1 MEIFIILLLIL
12 LNGLFAMSEIALI
25 SARKSNLTAQAK
37 QGNKRARQAL
47 KLAEDPNKFLSTVQI
62 GITLIGILTGIYSGA
77 AIADDLR
84 EVFVRWGVPYAAP
97 VAQTLIVIVVTY
109 LTIVFGELIPKRIG
123 MTAAEPVAKLVA
135 GPMKVLSVVASPFV
149 WLLSKSIEGISRLFG
164 LRDTDSPVT
173 EAEIKSIVQEGA
185 EDGAVQAV
193 EQKIV
198 GRVFSLGDRS
208 VESIMTHRSDI
219 AWLDV
224 NMSVDEIRDLVRREP
239 HGRYPVGEGSLDRLV
254 GVVYLKD
261 LFSHIGDP
269 GFSLQQILSPVKLFH
284 EGAEVYMALEQLR
297 TEQLGYGI
305 VCDEFGVT
313 QGIVT
318 LKDIFEALVGEL
330 LEDREEPDIVVRED
344 GSVLVDGQC
353 SFYDFLAHFGLE
365 DVYSS
370 AEYNTIS
377 GFVFDAM
384 KIADIELGDRPLFLA
399 PMEDVTDPSFRYMCK
414 RFGADV
420 VYTEFISSDGLIRD
434 AGKSLAKLRIAES
447 ERPVGIQLYGHLVEP
462 MVEAARIA
470 EAADPDIIDINFGCP
485 VKKIAGRGAGSGM
498 MRDVPLMVE
507 MTRRIVEA
515 VKKPVT
521 VKTRLGWDEES
532 KNIEEIALRLQD
544 VGIAALTIHG
554 RTRAQMYR
562 GEADWTLI
570 GKVKNNPAIRIPI
583 IGNGDIDSGPKAREM
598 FDRYG
603 VDGVMIGRATY
614 GRPWIFREVKHF
626 LETGEVMP
634 QPSVAERVEIAKEH
648 LAKSLEIKGGRVG
661 ILEMRRHLSNYFKGL
676 PNFKETRLKLVTLFD
691 PNELYATLD
700 SIADRWGDF
709 DVSGVIPAPLSHDV

>member
-135 GPMKVLSVVASPFV
+135 DQSNTDLDGRK
-149 WLLSKSIEGISRLFG
+149 KLFG
-164 LRDTDSPVT
+164 LRDPDSPVT

-377 GFVFDAM
+377 GLILD
-384 KIADIELGDRPLFLA
+384 ELEHIPHSGEYLQW
-399 PMEDVTDPSFRYMCK
+399 ECFRLE
-414 RFGADV
+414 V
-420 VYTEFISSDGLIRD
+420 VDMDG
-434 AGKSLAKLRIAES
+434 
-447 ERPVGIQLYGHLVEP
+447 
-462 MVEAARIA
+462 ARIDKVLA
-470 EAADPDIIDINFGCP
+470 TMIDTSDN
-485 VKKIAGRGAGSGM
+485 
-498 MRDVPLMVE
+498 
-507 MTRRIVEA
+507 
-515 VKKPVT
+515 
-521 VKTRLGWDEES
+521 KT
-532 KNIEEIALRLQD
+532 K
-544 VGIAALTIHG
+544 
-554 RTRAQMYR
+554 
-562 GEADWTLI
+562 
-570 GKVKNNPAIRIPI
+570 
-583 IGNGDIDSGPKAREM
+583 
-598 FDRYG
+598 
-603 VDGVMIGRATY
+603 
-614 GRPWIFREVKHF
+614 
-626 LETGEVMP
+626 
-634 QPSVAERVEIAKEH
+634 
-648 LAKSLEIKGGRVG
+648 
-661 ILEMRRHLSNYFKGL
+661 
-676 PNFKETRLKLVTLFD
+676 
-691 PNELYATLD
+691 
-700 SIADRWGDF
+700 
-709 DVSGVIPAPLSHDV
+709 